1 MTEVIGAVSR
11 PHVPGS
17 SRVDPL
23 RLVTGL
29 LFGGMFLFSLTH
41 VFEFFID
48 YPVYE
53 LAARR
58 ILEGRPLDLYDLAR
72 RTSGGFYY
80 PYFFALCFV
89 PLAALGTLTG
99 KLLYFGAFWL
109 SYWRLLTFSL
119 DCAAELVPAAAEQRN
134 RALLAVGV
142 TVAAI
147 NPLND
152 VFISANL
159 GLPLAAMVVQAWIWR
174 DRRPAW
180 AGGLLGAAIAMKV
193 YPVIILGWFIWARQW
208 RAAGA
213 TLVAFGVFYLCP
225 LLFYG
230 PQVGIL
236 LLRHQAVVLGR
247 YGSHYPYD
255 SLAFQNLSGTLM
267 RWGSLAGQ
275 PVESIFRVSTIA
287 ATVATIA
294 FYLPSFLRPAAA
306 LDRDFRLRMFAL
318 TLALVPVIVPVSWY
332 NMALFYLP
340 VLAILL
346 AGALTAGDRVAG
358 GVVAAFFAGFT
369 LIGRDILGRPLTER
383 LQLAGI
389 PFLTAAAVVGLY
401 LIRLVRADR
410 DQFRLIPRPD

>member
-1 MTEVIGAVSR
+1 MTEVFGAISR
-11 PHVPGS
+11 PDETGS

-23 RLVTGL
+23 RVVTAL
-29 LFGGMFLFSLTH
+29 LFAGMVLFSMTH

-53 LAARR
+53 LAGRR
-58 ILEGRPLDLYDLAR
+58 VLEGRPLELYDLAR
-72 RTSGGFYY
+72 TTSGGFYY
-80 PYFFALCFV
+80 PYFFALCFA
-89 PLAALGTLTG
+89 PLAALGTLPG
-99 KLLYFGAFWL
+99 KLLYFAVFWL
-109 SYWRLLTFSL
+109 CYWRLLTFSL
-119 DCAAELVPAAAEQRN
+119 DCAAELVPAAAEHRN

-193 YPVIILGWFIWARQW
+193 YPVIILGWFIWARHW
-208 RAAGA
+208 RAAA
-213 TLVAFGVFYLCP
+213 AAIIVFGVLYLCP

-230 PQVGIL
+230 PQVGLL
-236 LLRHQAVVLGR
+236 LLRNQAAVLER

-267 RWGSLAGQ
+267 RWGSMAGL
-275 PVESIFRVSTIA
+275 PPSAIFRVVTKA
-287 ATVATIA
+287 AAVAMIA
-294 FYLPSFLRPAAA
+294 FYLPSFLRPSDT
-306 LDRDFRLRMFAL
+306 LDRDFRLRMFVL

-340 VLAILL
+340 LLAIFL
-346 AGALTAGDRVAG
+346 ACVLTAGDRVAAW
-358 GVVAAFFAGFT
+358 VVAAFFAGFT
-369 LIGRDILGRPLTER
+369 LIGRDVVGRPLTER

-389 PFLTAAAVVGLY
+389 PFLTAATVVGLF
-401 LIRLVRADR
+401 LIRLVRANR
-410 DQFRLIPRPD
+410 DKFRLIPRPD